1 MMLTGKALTA
11 LMGDPVG
18 KGRFLKSA
26 QTCDVLIACRVS
38 PMQKAELV
46 RLIREAA
53 PKGREPVT
61 AAIGDGANDV
71 PMIQEAQVG
80 IGIAGR
86 EGRQSVNNS
95 DFAIGQFM
103 HLQRLIFVHGRWNY
117 LRACKFTLFT
127 FWRNMV
133 QVLIMFSY
141 TFFSGFSGTV
151 LFEDWLRLSF
161 NGFGSIPVLAVGA
174 FDQDVPA
181 SEACKHPQLY
191 VVGREDQEL
200 NVQKTLQTFLSA

>member
-1 MMLTGKALTA
+1 
-11 LMGDPVG
+11 
-18 KGRFLKSA
+18 
-26 QTCDVLIACRVS
+26 
-38 PMQKAELV
+38 MQKAELV

-95 DFAIGQFM
+95 DFAIAQFQY
-103 HLQRLIFVHGRWNY
+103 LQRLLFVHGRWNY

-181 SEACKHPQLY
+181 SVAYENPQLY

-200 NVQKTLQTFLSA
+200 NVKKTIQTFLAAIFHAALIVFVTLLAYPGMNLW

>member
-1 MMLTGKALTA
+1 
-11 LMGDPVG
+11 
-18 KGRFLKSA
+18 
-26 QTCDVLIACRVS
+26 
-38 PMQKAELV
+38 MQKAELV

-95 DFAIGQFM
+95 DFAIAQFEY
-103 HLQRLIFVHGRWNY
+103 LQRLLFVHGRWNY
-117 LRACKFTLFT
+117 LRACKFTLFM

-151 LFEDWLRLSF
+151 LFEDWLRLTF
-161 NGFGSIPVLAVGA
+161 NGFGTLPVLAVGA
-174 FDQDVPA
+174 FDQDVKADVPLA
-181 SEACKHPQLY
+181 HPSLY
-191 VVGREDQEL
+191 DVGRDGNEL
-200 NVQKTLQTFLSA
+200 NVMKTLQTFLAAVFHAAIIVSVTW